1 MSVPT
6 TGLSKLKKKHI
17 RVKHQKVKLFRAN
30 EPLLSVFM
38 WGVNHTINELSHV
51 SIPVMLLPDD
61 FRAYS
66 KLKVDNHLFNKEN
79 MPSHFKVKE
88 YCPLVFRNLRERF
101 GIDDLD
107 YKESLTRF
115 RKPDN
120 YLCSRAM
127 KRVTNKLRRSE
138 TAPSN
143 VANMK
148 NETHQEGLFHDAS
161 AFVKRGL
168 TIKRLRSQPIP
179 DDSSG
184 KSGAKFY
191 QSYDRL
197 FILKTL
203 TSEEVERMHSFLKH
217 YHPYIVER
225 HGKTL
230 LPQYLGMYRLTV
242 DGIEH
247 YLVATRNVFS
257 NHLNIHRKYDLKG
270 STVDREAS
278 EKELE
283 KELPTLKDNDFIKQG
298 VRIDIGDAAKD
309 KLLETLTADVEFLTK
324 LHLMDYSL
332 LLGVHECG
340 RGEAEAEA
348 ARQREAEADSEPDTD
363 SDSDTDN
370 RHHGDSR
377 WGYNT
382 PPDSPR
388 GFARHALRYE
398 GIIPDLDIYA
408 IPSQDGAPKKEIYFV
423 ALIDVLTHYGVKKQA
438 AKAAKTV
445 KYGSNVD
452 GISTCDPE
460 QYGKRFI
467 EFVAKA
473 IEGN

>member
-107 YKESLTRF
+107 YKESLT
-115 RKPDN
+115 
-120 YLCSRAM
+120 
-127 KRVTNKLRRSE
+127 
-138 TAPSN
+138 
-143 VANMK
+143 
-148 NETHQEGLFHDAS
+148 
-161 AFVKRGL
+161 
-168 TIKRLRSQPIP
+168 RSQPIP

>member
-1 MSVPT
+1 MSVPS

-120 YLCSRAM
+120 YLRSKA
-127 KRVTNKLRRSE
+127 KRLSGLRRSA
-138 TAPSN
+138 TVPSD
-143 VANMK
+143 VGGQY
-148 NETHQEGLFHDAS
+148 ESLFHS
-161 AFVKRGL
+161 SFTRGL

-257 NHLNIHRKYDLKG
+257 NHLNIHKKYDLKG

-348 ARQREAEADSEPDTD
+348 ARQLADQASDDTDTD
-363 SDSDTDN
+363 SDTEP
-370 RHHGDSR
+370 RHDK
-377 WGYNT
+377 WGYST

-388 GFARHALRYE
+388 GAARPPRYE
-398 GIIPDLDIYA
+398 GIVPEIDIYA
-408 IPSQDGAPKKEIYFV
+408 IPSHDGAPRKEIYFV

-467 EFVAKA
+467 DFVAKA
-473 IEGN
+473 IDN

>member
-1 MSVPT
+1 MSVPS

-107 YKESLTRF
+107 YKESLT
-115 RKPDN
+115 
-120 YLCSRAM
+120 
-127 KRVTNKLRRSE
+127 
-138 TAPSN
+138 
-143 VANMK
+143 
-148 NETHQEGLFHDAS
+148 
-161 AFVKRGL
+161 
-168 TIKRLRSQPIP
+168 RSQPIP

-298 VRIDIGDAAKD
+298 VRIDIGDAAKE

-332 LLGVHECG
+332 LLGMHECG

-348 ARQREAEADSEPDTD
+348 QQPDDSETE
-363 SDSDTDN
+363 SETDSDTDN
-370 RHHGDSR
+370 RHGDR
-377 WGYNT
+377 WGFTT

-388 GFARHALRYE
+388 GAGPGGVGRRALYA
-398 GIIPDLDIYA
+398 GIIPEIDIYA
-408 IPSQDGAPKKEIYFV
+408 IPSQEGAPKKEIYFV

>member
-1 MSVPT
+1 MSVPS

-66 KLKVDNHLFNKEN
+66 KVKVDNHLFNKEN
-79 MPSHFKVKE
+79 MPSHFKIKE

-101 GIDDLD
+101 GIDDID
-107 YKESLTRF
+107 YKESLTR
-115 RKPDN
+115 
-120 YLCSRAM
+120 
-127 KRVTNKLRRSE
+127 
-138 TAPSN
+138 
-143 VANMK
+143 
-148 NETHQEGLFHDAS
+148 
-161 AFVKRGL
+161 
-168 TIKRLRSQPIP
+168 SQPTP
-179 DDSSG
+179 DESSG

-257 NHLNIHRKYDLKG
+257 DHLNIHRKYDLKG

-298 VRIDIGDAAKD
+298 VRIDIGEAAKE
-309 KLLETLTADVEFLTK
+309 KLLETLTADVDFLTK

-340 RGEAEAEA
+340 RGELEAEA
-348 ARQREAEADSEPDTD
+348 ARQRDAERDTDNDTD
-363 SDSDTDN
+363 SDTDTDN
-370 RHHGDSR
+370 RHQPDR

-388 GFARHALRYE
+388 APARRSPPRYA
-398 GIIPDLDIYA
+398 GIVPELDIYA
-408 IPSQDGAPKKEIYFV
+408 VPSQDGAARREIYFV

-473 IEGN
+473 IEGGAEAV

>member
-1 MSVPT
+1 MSVPSS
-6 TGLSKLKKKHI
+6 GLSKLKKKHF

-51 SIPVMLLPDD
+51 TIPVMLLPDD

-107 YKESLTRF
+107 YKESMT
-115 RKPDN
+115 
-120 YLCSRAM
+120 
-127 KRVTNKLRRSE
+127 
-138 TAPSN
+138 
-143 VANMK
+143 
-148 NETHQEGLFHDAS
+148 
-161 AFVKRGL
+161 
-168 TIKRLRSQPIP
+168 RSQPMP

-197 FILKTL
+197 FIIKTL

-247 YLVATRNVFS
+247 YLVAMRNVFS
-257 NHLNIHRKYDLKG
+257 NHLNIHRKFDLKG

-283 KELPTLKDNDFIKQG
+283 KDLPTLKDNDFIKQG
-298 VRIDIGDAAKD
+298 VKIDIGESAKE
-309 KLLETLTADVEFLTK
+309 KLLETLSADVDFLTK

-332 LLGVHECG
+332 LLGVHEC
-340 RGEAEAEA
+340 
-348 ARQREAEADSEPDTD
+348 ARAEADAAARAAHPDSAD
-363 SDSDTDN
+363 SDNNGLESGDDSESGSGLDN
-370 RHHGDSR
+370 RHGER
-377 WGYNT
+377 WGWNT

-388 GFARHALRYE
+388 GLMRESSLQYD
-398 GIIPDLDIYA
+398 GIIPEIDIYA

-423 ALIDVLTHYGVKKQA
+423 AIIDVLTHYGVKKQA

-445 KYGSNVD
+445 KYGGNVD

-467 EFVAKA
+467 EFMTKA
-473 IEGN
+473 IEGVNY

>member
-1 MSVPT
+1 MSVPS

-107 YKESLTRF
+107 YKESLTR
-115 RKPDN
+115 
-120 YLCSRAM
+120 
-127 KRVTNKLRRSE
+127 
-138 TAPSN
+138 
-143 VANMK
+143 
-148 NETHQEGLFHDAS
+148 
-161 AFVKRGL
+161 
-168 TIKRLRSQPIP
+168 SQPIP

-257 NHLNIHRKYDLKG
+257 NHLNIHKKYDLKG

-298 VRIDIGDAAKD
+298 VRIDIGDAAKE

-332 LLGVHECG
+332 LLGLHECG

-348 ARQREAEADSEPDTD
+348 ARQAAEAESEDTD
-363 SDSDTDN
+363 TDSDTDN
-370 RHHGDSR
+370 RHHAESFNMYR

-388 GFARHALRYE
+388 GFPRQSERSYE

-408 IPSQDGAPKKEIYFV
+408 IPSQDSAPKKEIYFV

>member
-107 YKESLTRF
+107 YKESLT
-115 RKPDN
+115 
-120 YLCSRAM
+120 
-127 KRVTNKLRRSE
+127 
-138 TAPSN
+138 
-143 VANMK
+143 
-148 NETHQEGLFHDAS
+148 
-161 AFVKRGL
+161 
-168 TIKRLRSQPIP
+168 RSQPIP

-298 VRIDIGDAAKD
+298 VRIDIGEAAKE

-332 LLGVHECG
+332 LLGMHECG

-348 ARQREAEADSEPDTD
+348 ARAAAALDSAEDTD
-363 SDSDTDN
+363 TDSDTDN
-370 RHHGDSR
+370 RHGER

-382 PPDSPR
+382 PPDSPGGR
-388 GFARHALRYE
+388 GLGRQASLRYE
-398 GIIPDLDIYA
+398 GIIPELDIYA
-408 IPSQDGAPKKEIYFV
+408 IPSQEGSPKKEIYFV

>member
-1 MSVPT
+1 MSVPN

-107 YKESLTRF
+107 YKESLT
-115 RKPDN
+115 
-120 YLCSRAM
+120 
-127 KRVTNKLRRSE
+127 
-138 TAPSN
+138 
-143 VANMK
+143 
-148 NETHQEGLFHDAS
+148 
-161 AFVKRGL
+161 
-168 TIKRLRSQPIP
+168 RSQPIP

-348 ARQREAEADSEPDTD
+348 ARQRDAEADSEPDTD

-370 RHHGDSR
+370 RHHGDS
-377 WGYNT
+377 
-382 PPDSPR
+382 PR

-398 GIIPDLDIYA
+398 GIIPELDIYA
-408 IPSQDGAPKKEIYFV
+408 IPSQDAAPKKEIYFV